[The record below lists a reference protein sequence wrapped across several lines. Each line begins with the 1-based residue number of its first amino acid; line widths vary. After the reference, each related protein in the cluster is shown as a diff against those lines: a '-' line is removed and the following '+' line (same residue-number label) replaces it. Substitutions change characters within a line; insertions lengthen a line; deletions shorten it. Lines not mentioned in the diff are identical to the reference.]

1 MREAILI
8 RGARQLLTLRG
19 PSGPRRGNALRD
31 LGLVQEGAVLIRD
44 GMIVDVGPARR
55 IENLAEAR
63 AAVEIDATGR
73 VVMPGFVDSSTHLL
87 CARPLHDDAGDFAER
102 GAANLD
108 ACRRLVRTSPAS
120 TLKFRARE
128 VLRQFARHGTTTVE
142 AKSGYGQD
150 ESSEIKMLR
159 VLGALHHDP
168 LCVAATYLGMF
179 AVPPEYSGRNGDYV
193 NEVCSV
199 VLPRVS
205 KNRLARFAELSL
217 EYEAFTQEQASRY
230 ITSVRTLGLGLRV
243 AGHPRAAVEAG
254 AVTSDQT
261 GPVER
266 EDAQMLARSSTISC
280 LLPGPAFHLGTGR
293 YPSGRVLIDEGASIA
308 LATGYNPHSSPSC
321 SMQMMISLAC
331 LHMKMTPAEAI
342 SAATING
349 AHAIRSAE
357 TAGSIEYGKQADL
370 LILEV
375 SDYREMHQHFGQNL
389 VRLTIKK
396 GVNLCDTEANCS
408 RP

>member
-63 AAVEIDATGR
+63 DAVEIDATGR
-73 VVMPGFVDSSTHLL
+73 VVMPGFVDSNTHLL
-87 CARPLHDDAGDFAER
+87 CARPRYGDVGDFADP
-102 GAANLD
+102 AAVSLD
-108 ACRRLVRTSPAS
+108 ACRRLVRSSPAA

-159 VLGALHHDP
+159 VLGASHHDP
-168 LCVAATYLGMF
+168 LGVAATYLGMF
-179 AVPPEYSGRNGDYV
+179 AVPPEYSGRSGDYV

-205 KNRLARFAELSL
+205 KNRLARFAEISF
-217 EYEAFTQEQASRY
+217 EYEAFTKEHASRY
-230 ITSVRTLGLGLRV
+230 ITSVQALGFGLRV
-243 AGHPRAAVEAG
+243 AGYPRLAVEAG

-261 GPVER
+261 GPVDR
-266 EDAQMLARSSTISC
+266 EDAQMLAHSSTISC
-280 LLPGPAFHLGTGR
+280 LLPGPAFHLDTGR

-331 LHMKMTPAEAI
+331 LHMKMTPSEAI

-349 AHAIRSAE
+349 ACAIRSSE
-357 TAGSIEYGKQADL
+357 TTGSIEYGKQADL

-375 SDYREMHQHFGQNL
+375 SDYREIHQHFGQNL
-389 VRLTIKK
+389 VRVAFKR
-396 GVNLCDTEANCS
+396 GVDLCCTEASCP